1 MKSYLYFA
9 AFAVLTYMLGIQVSH
24 LAIDLGI
31 AMSAAI
37 ILGINVG
44 WSFVFELVKKG
55 VWIAL
60 IVAPILL
67 YGNLQSVDASQR
79 AFAQKSH
86 QKILDQSENPVAILH
101 KNQMTL
107 ANNQLINLTN
117 QGITSGVQYDRAM
130 QQFNAAKVAF
140 KDSASDR
147 QTSAAELA
155 LTGGDESK
163 NTGEL
168 VQKKSRKNS
177 WLLELLCVALSILL
191 GLGDGM
197 SKRAMGILT
206 PTKKP
211 QAVKGNGQ

>member
-1 MKSYLYFA
+1 MKSYLYYA
-9 AFAVLTYMLGIQVSH
+9 ALAVLTYMLGVQVSH
-24 LAIDLGI
+24 FAIDLGI

-44 WSFVFELVKKG
+44 WSFVFELVKRG

-60 IVAPILL
+60 VVAPILL

-86 QKILDQSENPVAILH
+86 QKILDQSENPVAVLH

-140 KDSASDR
+140 KD
-147 QTSAAELA
+147 
-155 LTGGDESK
+155 
-163 NTGEL
+163 
-168 VQKKSRKNS
+168 
-177 WLLELLCVALSILL
+177 LSLIH
-191 GLGDGM
+191 
-197 SKRAMGILT
+197 I
-206 PTKKP
+206 
-211 QAVKGNGQ
+211 